1 MIFSVLGSRLSPLPK
16 AMRAASTCR
25 MSRGAGSKV
34 CGSAP
39 AGASENTSTR
49 SPPTSRTNSANK
61 GSVVTTFTFPSPRV
75 AESPPAQAA
84 SSAAKKSATMM
95 AAIRVT
101 AGAPSP
107 PGARGDGAAAG
118 GAAPVELQPVTLDLV
133 LGGGRPLTDQA
144 AHGALVQVLHVAAG
158 DADQV
163 VVVSAAANPVVQA
176 AVLQEDAAD
185 PVGVPEEAH

>member
-39 AGASENTSTR
+39 AGGGENTSTR

-61 GSVVTTFTFPSPRV
+61 GSVVTTFTFASPPV
-75 AESPPAQAA
+75 AESSPAQAA

-107 PGARGDGAAAG
+107 PGARGD
-118 GAAPVELQPVTLDLV
+118 
-133 LGGGRPLTDQA
+133 
-144 AHGALVQVLHVAAG
+144 LVQVLHVAAG

-163 VVVSAAANPVVQA
+163 VVVSAAAHPVVQA
-176 AVLQEDAAD
+176 AVLQ
-185 PVGVPEEAH
+185 